1 MNACSTTFLCLC
13 FSLAPSLHYVS
24 YTTHTITN
32 YTQQPT
38 HVLYL
43 ASCNYL
49 APLYHAFN
57 ATINP
62 PTTSS
67 ITSSLTAPPNLTKNV
82 AATAIASHRRPRQVP
97 CHEASMNVQ
106 ASFISMLLPHVTMCP
121 TKCGNSKRFKSHHQ
135 STQNHHGQQC
145 REPHHGQPQN
155 GYENATYL
163 LRTTPPPPSVAS
175 AAAAAP
181 MAATANASHL
191 DCRQPWLPQPPL
203 SP

>member
-1 MNACSTTFLCLC
+1 MHRHQVFLTTLTLSPKSTPCTLLTRTYHITHEKTFI
-13 FSLAPSLHYVS
+13 
-24 YTTHTITN
+24 TTPLPNQRTIITITIICSLMN
-32 YTQQPT
+32 HPRP
-38 HVLYL
+38 
-43 ASCNYL
+43 
-49 APLYHAFN
+49 PLYHAFN

-82 AATAIASHRRPRQVP
+82 AAIATTSHRRPRQVP

-155 GYENATYL
+155 GHKNATYL

-175 AAAAAP
+175 IVFIACAF
-181 MAATANASHL
+181 
-191 DCRQPWLPQPPL
+191 
-203 SP
+203 